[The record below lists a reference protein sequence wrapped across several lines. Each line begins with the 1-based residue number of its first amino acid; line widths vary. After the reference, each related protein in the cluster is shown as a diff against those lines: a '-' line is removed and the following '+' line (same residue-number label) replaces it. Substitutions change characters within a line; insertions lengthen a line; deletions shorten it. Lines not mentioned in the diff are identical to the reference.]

1 MISKMISLLLTAVL
15 LHSSIAAQTS
25 SSPAQ
30 SPARMQ
36 RVLRIAQEKGK
47 AVTVTL
53 NSKVGNRTK
62 LTGKVSEVS
71 DTSFTVTDRQTG
83 NRMTVAF
90 EDVQQ
95 VKQKG
100 MSTGAKVALGIGIGA
115 AAFFGVGLIVCY
127 ASGYCRD

>member
-1 MISKMISLLLTAVL
+1 MISKIISLLLTAVL

-36 RVLRIAQEKGK
+36 QVLRIAQEKGK

-53 NSKVGNRTK
+53 YSKVGNKTK

-100 MSTGAKVALGIGIGA
+100 MTTGAKVALGIGIGA